1 MPIHEYR
8 CLSCGR
14 VNEFLTGMGEKSDQ
28 LVCRECGGKGFE
40 RLMSSSNFSM
50 GSHKETGS
58 SSGRCC
64 GADAPRGDCV
74 PGSCCGSNK

>member
-1 MPIHEYR
+1 MPIYEYR
-8 CLSCGR
+8 CLACGR
-14 VNEFLTGMGEKSDQ
+14 VNEFLAGMGEKSDP

-50 GSHKETGS
+50 GSRKETGS
-58 SSGRCC
+58 GSSRCC
-64 GADAPRGDCV
+64 GADAPHGDCV

>member
-8 CLSCGR
+8 CLSCGQ
-14 VNEFLTGMGEKSDQ
+14 VGEFLVGMGEKSDQ
-28 LVCRECGGKGFE
+28 LVCKTCGGKGFE
-40 RLMSSSNFSM
+40 RLLSATNFTM
-50 GSHKETGS
+50 GSTKDAGA

-64 GADAPRGDCV
+64 GASEPHDDCT